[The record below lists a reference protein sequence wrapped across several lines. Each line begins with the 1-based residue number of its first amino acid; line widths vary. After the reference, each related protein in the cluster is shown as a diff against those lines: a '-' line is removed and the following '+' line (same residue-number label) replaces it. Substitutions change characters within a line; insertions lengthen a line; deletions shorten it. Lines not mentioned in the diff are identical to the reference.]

1 MPSDLPLVS
10 VIVLNWN
17 GREYLA
23 ECFDSLLALDYP
35 ADRLELMLVDNG
47 SKDDSVAFVRTA
59 YPAVKIVRNETNL
72 GFAAGNNIGARAA
85 QGEYVAFLNNDAV
98 VYPDWLSKLVEG
110 VRSAPDVVCVGSRIM
125 NLNGDRVEF
134 GGSRINFLG
143 YGYQEGYDR
152 AQVADFTQTR
162 PVTFACGGAM
172 LIQREVFLSTGG
184 FDEDYFIYYEDV
196 DLGWR
201 MWVLG
206 YQVLYVGSAVALH
219 KHHGA
224 KHQMPDASRRV
235 LLERNAMLTLIKNYD
250 DANLAKIWP
259 AALLL
264 AYKRL
269 YLMSGIDSRT
279 YRVGYPAPGVAP
291 VKRAMIGAPWI
302 RLLRQKGMRETL
314 RHLQAQIR
322 RSLGKS
328 DPSYPPP
335 DRHTLPGIEPG
346 YEQVSQMALAHLV
359 AANDVIDLLPRALE
373 KRAKVQAARRRSD
386 AEVFQMFGRP
396 FDISFFDPVYEA
408 AQNQIV
414 QLLQIDRLFDPD
426 QLAM

>member
-1 MPSDLPLVS
+1 MPNDLPLVS

-35 ADRLELMLVDNG
+35 ADQLELLMVDNG
-47 SKDDSVAFVRTA
+47 SQDDSVSFIRAS
-59 YPAVKIVRNETNL
+59 YPSVKIIRNETNL
-72 GFAAGNNIGARAA
+72 GFAGGNNIGAQAA

-98 VYPDWLSKLVEG
+98 VYPDWLSKLIEA
-110 VRSAPDVVCVGSRIM
+110 VRSDPEVVCVGSRIM

-152 AQVADFTQTR
+152 TQVADFTTTR
-162 PVTFACGGAM
+162 PVIFACGGAM
-172 LIQREVFLSTGG
+172 LIRRAVFLEAGG
-184 FDEDYFIYYEDV
+184 FDEDYFAYYEDV

-201 MWVLG
+201 LWVLG
-206 YQVLYVGSAVALH
+206 HKVLYAGTSVALH
-219 KHHGA
+219 KHHGTA
-224 KHQMPDASRRV
+224 EKLPDASRRV
-235 LLERNAMLTLIKNYD
+235 LLERNALLTLIKNYAD
-250 DANLAKIWP
+250 NSLAKIWP

-264 AYKRL
+264 MYKRL

-279 YRVGYPAPGVAP
+279 YRVGYPAPSVAP
-291 VKRAMIGAPWI
+291 TKRAMIGAPWI
-302 RLLRQKGMRETL
+302 RLLRQKGFVETMRQ
-314 RHLQAQIR
+314 LQAQIR

-335 DRHTLPGIEPG
+335 DRHTLPGLEPG

-359 AANDVIDLLPRALE
+359 AANDVIDLLPRAFE

-396 FDISFFDPVYEA
+396 FDISFFDPIYEA
-408 AQNQIV
+408 TQNQIV
-414 QLLQIDRLFDPD
+414 QLFQIDRLFDPG
-426 QLAM
+426 QSEA